1 MSGVVLPLDEVE
13 PAPSVVTIGNFDG
26 VHRGHRLLLSRTV
39 DGALDR
45 GVRSVAV
52 TFDPHPAS
60 IVRPDAVPLAL
71 CSLDE
76 RCRLLIDAGVDLVVI
91 VSFTDAL
98 SRLTPAEFVEAVLVD
113 RLRAGRVIVG
123 SNFRFGHRAAGDVV
137 TLVELGEL
145 HGFDVEAV
153 AVRHDD
159 DQPIS
164 SSAIRDA
171 LLGGDVSR
179 AATALGRLPR
189 LIGEVVAGDGR
200 GRTIGVPTANVAIS
214 DGLVVPARGVYVALA
229 HVDDVAVPA
238 VVNVGVRPT
247 VTDGVEQTVE
257 VHVIDRDVDLYGQ
270 PLTVDLV
277 DRIRGEQR
285 FDSVDDLVAA
295 IRADIDVARERLAG

>member
-1 MSGVVLPLDEVE
+1 MSGLVQALDEVD

-39 DGALDR
+39 DAAMDR

-52 TFDPHPAS
+52 TFDPHPATV
-60 IVRPDAVPLAL
+60 VRPDAVPPAL
-71 CSLDE
+71 CSLEE
-76 RCRLLIDAGVDLVVI
+76 RCRLLTDAGVDLVAI
-91 VSFTDAL
+91 VRFDEQL
-98 SRLTPAEFVEAVLVD
+98 SLLTPAAFVEAVLVD

-153 AVRHDD
+153 AVRRDD
-159 DQPIS
+159 GRPIS
-164 SSAIRDA
+164 SSVIREA
-171 LLGGDVSR
+171 LLAGDVSV
-179 AATALGRLPR
+179 AAAALGRLPR
-189 LIGEVVAGDGR
+189 LVGEVVAGDGR
-200 GRTIGVPTANVAIS
+200 GRTIGVPTANLAIP

-229 HVDDVAVPA
+229 IVDDVALPA

-247 VTDGVEQTVE
+247 VTEGVEQTVE
-257 VHVIDRDVDLYGQ
+257 VHVIDRDLDLYGRM
-270 PLTVDLV
+270 LSVDLV

-285 FDSVDDLVAA
+285 FASVDELVTS
-295 IRADIDVARERLAG
+295 IRADIDVARQRLAG

>member
-200 GRTIGVPTANVAIS
+200 GRTIGVPTANVAIP

>member
-91 VSFTDAL
+91 VAFTDAL

-113 RLRAGRVIVG
+113 RLRAGRVIIG

-270 PLTVDLV
+270 QLTVDLV